1 MMGRPWRPPFASR
14 CADAKHRI
22 SGTDEMA
29 LRELIDERG
38 TEWVVF
44 AVQPSSR
51 GRATG
56 GTRAEFAQG
65 WLCFQSETERRRLPG
80 VPPGWDAMD
89 DGALLTLLAKSP
101 VAPRVRRVR
110 HR

>member
-1 MMGRPWRPPFASR
+1 
-14 CADAKHRI
+14 
-22 SGTDEMA
+22 MA

-44 AVQPSSR
+44 AVRPSSS

-80 VPPGWDAMD
+80 IPAGWDAMD
-89 DGALLTLLAKSP
+89 DGALLALLAKAP
-101 VAPRVRRVR
+101 IAPRVRRAER
-110 HR
+110 R